1 MITAPASV
9 ALGFMLSRLGVPA
22 AWILGAILASGTM
35 ALAQGR
41 DLPVNRHVLT
51 GARGIIGVLAALPL
65 VGIPV
70 HELARYLVPGVVVA
84 FVTVGLAVGGGL
96 FLARHGV
103 SRETGV
109 LSLLAGGASMMPAI
123 AEEVGGDPRY
133 VALSQYLRLLT
144 VSITLPLVAALLAA
158 PGGSAAAPP
167 HSPWWAW
174 LAIPALVAVGQ
185 PLAKLIHLPN
195 PAVFGPLVLTAAAGT
210 LIDAHLTPPPALAV
224 VAFLAIGWLCGG
236 GLNVP
241 ALAFFA
247 RLLPVTIAYIAALMA
262 ACAALGWVISEWLG
276 MSYFE
281 GYLATSPGAIETV
294 LALSTEG
301 GAGPGVIAI
310 QLIRLVGV
318 LIAAAYLPQ
327 LLKRL

>member
-1 MITAPASV
+1 MIVVPASI
-9 ALGFMLSRLGVPA
+9 ALGYLLSRLKVPA

-41 DLPVNRHVLT
+41 DLPVNRHVLS

-65 VGIPV
+65 VGIPLR
-70 HELARYLVPGVVVA
+70 ELAGYIAPGIVVA
-84 FVTVGLAVGGGL
+84 CVTVGLALGGGL

-123 AEEVGGDPRY
+123 ADEVGGDPRY

-144 VSITLPLVAALLAA
+144 VSITLPLVTAFFAA
-158 PGGSAAAPP
+158 PGQAAGPAP

-174 LAIPALVAVGQ
+174 IAIPALVAVGQ
-185 PLAKLIHLPN
+185 PVARLIHLPN
-195 PAVFGPLVLTAAAGT
+195 PAVFGPLLLTAVAGT

-224 VAFLAIGWLCGG
+224 IAFLAIGWLCGG

-241 ALAFFA
+241 ALALFA
-247 RLLPVTIAYIAALMA
+247 RLLPVTIAYIAGLMA
-262 ACAALGWVISEWLG
+262 ACAALGWVISVWLG
-276 MSYFE
+276 VSYFE

-310 QLIRLVGV
+310 QLIRLIGV